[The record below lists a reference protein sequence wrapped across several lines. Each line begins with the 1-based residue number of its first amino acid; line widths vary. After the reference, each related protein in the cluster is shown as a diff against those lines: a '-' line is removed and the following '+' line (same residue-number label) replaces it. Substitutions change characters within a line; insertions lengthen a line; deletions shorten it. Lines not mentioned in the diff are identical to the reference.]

1 MDAIKENIVSQKRS
15 AINLTM
21 RSGVAS
27 AVKIWNR
34 TSTAVRSSL
43 RAVKETVTNHNK
55 TQQQDTFQTS
65 DTRPAFSCACS
76 NPETRVDESAVEEL
90 TTLVAACEGAA
101 VPVYP
106 NRLLK
111 RVTGPSVCW
120 IYSIVELLYRTVG
133 HEVPSYFDCIL
144 WKSLLLAV
152 HHCELILVPPV
163 VPIQMSEAA
172 MQRLIK
178 SGRQP
183 YTFCDAVRMRA
194 EASESATSVLDVL
207 RRRCLAQYARV
218 NLTATE
224 DELASLISL
233 EKEIPRRST
242 MSPTDLAGLEKQR
255 SELKEHQ
262 DGIEWAIRTAVQS
275 RLDSASR
282 QESIFIPL
290 YRD

>member
-55 TQQQDTFQTS
+55 TQQQDTFQT
-65 DTRPAFSCACS
+65 
-76 NPETRVDESAVEEL
+76 NESAVEEL

-120 IYSIVELLYRTVG
+120 IYSIVELLYRT
-133 HEVPSYFDCIL
+133 
-144 WKSLLLAV
+144 
-152 HHCELILVPPV
+152 
-163 VPIQMSEAA
+163 AA

-282 QESIFIPL
+282 RESIFIPL

>member
-120 IYSIVELLYRTVG
+120 IYSIVELLYRT
-133 HEVPSYFDCIL
+133 
-144 WKSLLLAV
+144 
-152 HHCELILVPPV
+152 
-163 VPIQMSEAA
+163 AA

-282 QESIFIPL
+282 RESIFIPL